1 MKIEELLKRIEQLN
15 EEERKI
21 PQEANN
27 ILKVVN
33 DLKKQAAELEKKA
46 QEEDLKIS
54 GKPAQVYK
62 KVCGSAFL
70 GIGKTC
76 REVPVANPEVAKEM
90 NIRNSYIQ
98 RRNDIIVQIN
108 NNLEK
113 LRRLS
118 QKQTE
123 IIKERMAIRGKIIEV
138 EEDILKRPLNIFETM
153 KKSVKSLFFVEKGER
168 EGEKE
173 KLEIPIIP
181 LAIGIIGLTIFLT
194 LPKRKK
200 EEVEVLPEGKG
211 EGKLEI
217 RVKEAG

>member
-1 MKIEELLKRIEQLN
+1 MGFEELLKRIEQLN

-33 DLKKQAAELEKKA
+33 DLKKQAAELERKA

-54 GKPAQVYK
+54 GKPAQVYQ

-76 REVPVANPEVAKEM
+76 QEVPVANPEVAKEVE
-90 NIRNSYIQ
+90 IRNSYIQ
-98 RRNDIIVQIN
+98 KRNDIIVQIN

-118 QKQTE
+118 QRQTE
-123 IIKERMAIRGKIIEV
+123 IIKERMAIRGKIIEA

-153 KKSVKSLFFVEKGER
+153 KKSIKSLFFIEKGKE
-168 EGEKE
+168 EKE

-194 LPKRKK
+194 LPKRRK
-200 EEVEVLPEGKG
+200 EEIEVLPEGKG

>member
-1 MKIEELLKRIEQLN
+1 MSFEELLKRIEQLN

-33 DLKKQAAELEKKA
+33 DLKKQAAELERKA

-76 REVPVANPEVAKEM
+76 REVPVANPEVAKEVK
-90 NIRNSYIQ
+90 IRNSYIQ
-98 RRNDIIVQIN
+98 KRNDIIVQIN

-123 IIKERMAIRGKIIEV
+123 IIKERMAIRGKIIEA

-153 KKSVKSLFFVEKGER
+153 KKSVKSLFFVEEGK
-168 EGEKE
+168 GEKE

-194 LPKRKK
+194 LPRRRK
-200 EEVEVLPEGKG
+200 EEIEVLPEGKG

-217 RVKEAG
+217 RVKEAK